1 MTKEEILQAV
11 QRNIA
16 GQGSMVDISG
26 KLPEIL
32 AGIAESAKFANKT
45 KITARV
51 YAKKLNEGGDEWESD
66 AGATGV
72 LIVKGFSESGELLP
86 VREIAFT
93 IPDDEEFAAVEF
105 DATIGDTIGIVG
117 KIAGKGASCQI
128 VQKVIGPT
136 TVSPEIYPAGIYEI
150 GDGWLAPNPGDDMYN
165 GCAIVTEDFALALP
179 PHQRDGWKENT
190 VQWGGFYQPIPF
202 ILKAADSNEAITDFD
217 GALNTAAILSV
228 VNDAECAARVASIMP
243 EPYYVRFG
251 AFLPSAGMLKY
262 LYEHR
267 TEINAFIEA
276 ETAAYGPDVDYQTIP
291 NDIVA
296 WSSTDYAD
304 DDNAAA
310 VRAWNVNFGF
320 GYVDGDY
327 RVSNLRA
334 FAVSAFQT
342 TY

>member
-45 KITARV
+45 KITVKV
-51 YAKKLNEGGDEWESD
+51 YAKKWDENEEMFVNES
-66 AGATGV
+66 GVSGV
-72 LIVKGFSESGELLP
+72 LIVKGFTESGELLP
-86 VREIAFT
+86 VQEISFT
-93 IPDDEEFAAVEF
+93 VPEDEEFAAVEV

-117 KIAGKGASCQI
+117 KIAGKGASCQF
-128 VQKVIGPT
+128 VQKVVGPT

-150 GDGWLAPNPGDDMYN
+150 GDGVLSPTIAGDDYN
-165 GCAIVTEDFALALP
+165 GCAVVTEDFAIALP
-179 PHQRDGWKENT
+179 PHQRDGWKENK
-190 VQWGGFYQPIPF
+190 VLWGGMFQPIPF
-202 ILKAADSNEAITDFD
+202 VLKAATDTEAITDFD

-228 VNDAECAARVASIMP
+228 VKDADCAARVATIMP
-243 EPYYVRFG
+243 EPHYMRFG

-267 TEINAFIEA
+267 TEINALIADANE
-276 ETAAYGPDVDYQTIP
+276 EYTPDVEYQTIP
-291 NDIVA
+291 NDIYA

-304 DDNAAA
+304 DDNAA
-310 VRAWNVNFGF
+310 VRAWYVFFLNGLVDNNV
-320 GYVDGDY
+320 
-327 RVSNLRA
+327 RSNNNRA

-342 TY
+342 MY

>member
-32 AGIAESAKFANKT
+32 VGIAESAKFANKA
-45 KITARV
+45 KITVNV
-51 YAKKLNEGGDEWESD
+51 YAKKWDADDEMFVAES
-66 AGATGV
+66 GVPGV
-72 LIVKGFSESGELLP
+72 LIVKGFTESGETLP
-86 VREIAFT
+86 VQEIPFT
-93 IPDDEEFAAVEF
+93 VPEDEEFAAVEV

-128 VQKVIGPT
+128 VQKVVGPT
-136 TVSPEIYPAGIYEI
+136 TVGIEIYPAGIYEI
-150 GDGWLAPNPGDDMYN
+150 GDGALSPTIVGDGYN
-165 GCAIVTEDFALALP
+165 GCAIVTEDFALALL
-179 PHQRDGWKENT
+179 PHQRDGWKDNY
-190 VQWGGFYQPIPF
+190 VQWGGMFQPIPF
-202 ILKAADSNEAITDFD
+202 VLKAATDTEAITDFD

-228 VNDAECAARVASIMP
+228 VKEADCAARVATIMTDP
-243 EPYYVRFG
+243 HYTRFG

-267 TEINAFIEA
+267 TEINALIAAANA
-276 ETAAYGPDVDYQTIP
+276 EYTPDVDFQTIP
-291 NDIVA
+291 DDIFA

-304 DDNAAA
+304 DDNAA
-310 VRAWNVNFGF
+310 VRAWFVDFNGGSVD
-320 GYVDGDY
+320 GYVRDGY
-327 RVSNLRA
+327 YHA

-342 TY
+342 IY

>member
-32 AGIAESAKFANKT
+32 AGIAESAKFADKT
-45 KITARV
+45 KITAKV
-51 YAKKLNEGGDEWESD
+51 YAKKWDADDEGFANESGVS
-66 AGATGV
+66 GV
-72 LIVKGFSESGELLP
+72 LIVKGFTESGELLP
-86 VREIAFT
+86 VQEIPFT
-93 IPDDEEFAAVEF
+93 VPEDEEFAAVEF

-117 KIAGKGASCQI
+117 KIAGKGASCQF
-128 VQKVIGPT
+128 VQKVVGPT

-150 GDGWLAPNPGDDMYN
+150 GDGALSPTIAGDGYN
-165 GCAIVTEDFALALP
+165 GCAIVTEDFALALL
-179 PHQRDGWKENT
+179 PHQRDGWKENQ
-190 VQWGGFYQPIPF
+190 VLWGGMFQPIPF
-202 ILKAADSNEAITDFD
+202 VLKAATDTEAITDFD

-228 VNDAECAARVASIMP
+228 VKDDDCAARVATIMP
-243 EPYYVRFG
+243 EPHYTRFG

-267 TEINAFIEA
+267 TEINALIS
-276 ETAAYGPDVDYQTIP
+276 AANEKYTPDVDYQTIP
-291 NDIVA
+291 NDIYA

-304 DDNAAA
+304 DDNAA
-310 VRAWNVNFGF
+310 VRAWFVYFGNGGVNDDNRDHNGH
-320 GYVDGDY
+320 
-327 RVSNLRA
+327 A

-342 TY
+342 MY

>member
-32 AGIAESAKFANKT
+32 AGIAESAKFANKA
-45 KITARV
+45 KISVKV
-51 YAKKLNEGGDEWESD
+51 YAKKWDADNKSFVNESGV
-66 AGATGV
+66 TGV
-72 LIVKGFSESGELLP
+72 LIVKGFTESVELLP
-86 VREIAFT
+86 VQEIPFT
-93 IPDDEEFAAVEF
+93 VPEDEEFAAVEV

-117 KIAGKGASCQI
+117 KIAGKGASCQF
-128 VQKVIGPT
+128 VQKVFGPT

-150 GDGWLAPNPGDDMYN
+150 GDGALSPTIVGDGYN
-165 GCAIVTEDFALALP
+165 GCAIVTEDFALALL

-190 VQWGGFYQPIPF
+190 VQWGGMFQPIPF
-202 ILKAADSNEAITDFD
+202 VLKAATDAEAITDFD

-228 VNDAECAARVASIMP
+228 VKDGDCAARVATIMP
-243 EPYYVRFG
+243 EPNYTRFG

-267 TEINAFIEA
+267 TEINALI
-276 ETAAYGPDVDYQTIP
+276 AAANEEYKPEVEYQTIP
-291 NDIVA
+291 NDIFA

-304 DDNAAA
+304 DDNAA
-310 VRAWNVNFGF
+310 VRAWDVNFGT
-320 GYVDGDY
+320 GGVYDDY
-327 RVSNLRA
+327 RGNYNRA

-342 TY
+342 IY